1 MKRETLRNMNMV
13 TRLLQM
19 QEIQPEYRPLLKM
32 ERIVKN
38 ALRMMTT
45 EIFCGQKMKPQEK
58 AFHSNMTQTVNF
70 GKNKSI

>member
-1 MKRETLRNMNMV
+1 MKKETLRNINTV
-13 TRLLQM
+13 TSLLQM
-19 QEIQPEYRPLLKM
+19 QGIQPEYRLLLKM

-45 EIFCGQKMKPQEK
+45 ETFCEQKMKPQEK

-70 GKNKSI
+70 GKSKSI